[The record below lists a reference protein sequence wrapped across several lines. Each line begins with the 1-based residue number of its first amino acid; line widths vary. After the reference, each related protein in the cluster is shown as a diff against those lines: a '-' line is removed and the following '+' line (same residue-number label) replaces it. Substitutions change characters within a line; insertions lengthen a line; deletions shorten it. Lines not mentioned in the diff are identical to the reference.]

1 MAHKAPHR
9 QVTIVMPLE
18 DFQQLDRH
26 AANSRRSKNQILL
39 EWLQPRIARLRKRPT
54 RPPEEPTP

>member
-1 MAHKAPHR
+1 MAHKVPHR
-9 QVTIVMPLE
+9 KVTIEMPLD

-26 AANSRRSKNQILL
+26 AANARRSKNAILL

-54 RPPEEPTP
+54 RPAEEPAP